1 MQYGILH
8 RCRWLLSPVTTIAIT
23 AALAFAAALH
33 AAPAQALNNRSFVS
47 ATGND
52 ANPCTRPLPCRK
64 VAHDNTNPAG
74 EINTLDP
81 AGYGVI
87 KIAFG
92 IMPWTPLTPSTTWV
106 M

>member
-1 MQYGILH
+1 VVG
-8 RCRWLLSPVTTIAIT
+8 S
-23 AALAFAAALH
+23 AAL
-33 AAPAQALNNRSFVS
+33 AQALNNRSFVS
-47 ATGND
+47 STGND
-52 ANPCTRPLPCRK
+52 ANPCTRALPCRNFQ
-64 VAHDNTNPAG
+64 VAHDNPNPGG

-92 IMPWTPLTPSTTWV
+92 IMPWTPLTPSTTCV

>member
-1 MQYGILH
+1 M
-8 RCRWLLSPVTTIAIT
+8 RDRD
-23 AALAFAAALH
+23 
-33 AAPAQALNNRSFVS
+33 R
-47 ATGND
+47 ND
-52 ANPCTRPLPCRK
+52 ANPRTRALPYRNCQ
-64 VAHDNTNPAG
+64 VAHDNTNRCG

-81 AGYGVI
+81 VVYGVM